1 MLAVVVGQARLQQHI
16 MQDLQQHIMQDLQQH
31 IMQDLQQHIM
41 QDLRPHTQIV
51 ITTAQLI
58 QAA

>member
-1 MLAVVVGQARLQQHI
+1 
-16 MQDLQQHIMQDLQQH
+16 MQDLQQH

>member
-1 MLAVVVGQARLQQHI
+1 

-31 IMQDLQQHIM
+31 IMQDLQQH
-41 QDLRPHTQIV
+41 TQIV

>member
-16 MQDLQQHIMQDLQQH
+16 MQDLQQHIMQDP
-31 IMQDLQQHIM
+31 
-41 QDLRPHTQIV
+41 RPHTQIV

>member
-31 IMQDLQQHIM
+31 IMPDLQQ
-41 QDLRPHTQIV
+41 HTQIV